1 MIAGT
6 ESSDYVDLL
15 LRKYNFYGRVA
26 AQTPSSLLGM
36 AGPNVRLPAEFRDR
50 PGTAP
55 FIIETN
61 PARAA
66 SEADAGGGRVIITDP
81 NDIPK
86 SLQPDGSFD
95 VTAQLMQLPAARKKS
110 TMKPQMESLCD
121 FMNARRIGAC
131 VLRNALHGI
140 QEEQRVLFLYLLA
153 GHLAPGGS
161 LAIVNAEFDLA
172 LEDNSRSIEGPY
184 RDALA
189 VADCLRGGASGTRR
203 EMEALFT
210 IIGPRW
216 TERELEALYRRSD
229 FINLDYMRK
238 EIEGGR
244 PVAAVGVNYDTVRNM
259 RRNDYVPAGDARHVL
274 PLFGSL
280 VVPQLRRRNIAAE
293 RRLQNEEKRRK
304 KARR

>member
-15 LRKYNFYGRVA
+15 LRKYNFYGGLA
-26 AQTPSSLLGM
+26 THAPSSLLGVI
-36 AGPNVRLPAEFRDR
+36 GPNVRLPSEFLNR
-50 PGTAP
+50 PGAAP
-55 FIIETN
+55 FIVETN
-61 PARAA
+61 PARAM
-66 SEADAGGGRVIITDP
+66 SEVGAGVRAIIADP

-95 VTAQLMQLPAARKKS
+95 VVAQLGQLPAAQQESPMRR
-110 TMKPQMESLCD
+110 QMTSLCD
-121 FMNARRIGAC
+121 FMSERRIGAC

-161 LAIVNAEFDLA
+161 LAIVNAEYDPA
-172 LEDNSRSIEGPY
+172 LEDNKGSVEGPY
-184 RDALA
+184 RDALT
-189 VADCLRGGASGTRR
+189 VADCLRGGASATRK

-210 IIGPRW
+210 VIGPRW
-216 TERELEALYRRSD
+216 TAKELTALFRNSM
-229 FINLDYMRK
+229 FISLDYMRK

-244 PVAAVGVNYDTVRNM
+244 PVKAIEAGYDTVCNM
-259 RRNDYVPAGDARHVL
+259 RRCDYVAAGNYVL
-274 PLFGSL
+274 PRFGSL
-280 VVPQLRRRNIAAE
+280 VVPRLYRHNIAAE
-293 RRLQNEEKRRK
+293 RRLQKEEKRRK